1 MLLLQRLQPRRDRS
15 KRCKDNSQMNY
26 TTDWIKE
33 HIKYSRCV
41 AVESAGRRCI
51 AQRCGQSSESARWK
65 SCTSSA
71 CLNGNTSQSSCSW
84 NINWQWIF
92 KAWRKVISLTIWPLY
107 ANYVCGGRK
116 IRKFHVSKKVRQ
128 KIGGMKATIYKL
140 RTIGHCCYL
149 FTLDSSCSIVYLCVK
164 LKRRSNFTS
173 LRKGFSKLSE
183 SSSMQL
189 IITREHH
196 WETFTEK
203 TMTEMY

>member
-41 AVESAGRRCI
+41 AVKSAGRRCI
-51 AQRCGQSSESARWK
+51 AQRCGQSSESARWE

-84 NINWQWIF
+84 NINCQWISE
-92 KAWRKVISLTIWPLY
+92 ARRKVISLTIWPLY

-116 IRKFHVSKKVRQ
+116 IRKFHVSKKVDKRLVKWRRQ
-128 KIGGMKATIYKL
+128 STIYVPL
-140 RTIGHCCYL
+140 GTAVIFLLWTLAVAL
-149 FTLDSSCSIVYLCVK
+149 FTYVWS
-164 LKRRSNFTS
+164 
-173 LRKGFSKLSE
+173 
-183 SSSMQL
+183 
-189 IITREHH
+189 
-196 WETFTEK
+196 
-203 TMTEMY
+203 